1 MKKIVAIL
9 LAAMM
14 IFALVGCAGTG
25 VKDSEY
31 VKNKGKLLVGITDY
45 APMDYKDENGN
56 WVGFDA
62 DLARAFAESLGV
74 KVEFVE
80 INWDKKILELDSK
93 AIDCV
98 WNGMTLTDEV
108 KAAMSTSNTYL
119 TNTPVIVVPADKAE
133 GRTTLE
139 DYKGMTFAVENG
151 SSGKAAA
158 EDNGL
163 NFIEVDTQV
172 KALME
177 VAAGTSD
184 GAIIDALMAD
194 AMLGEGKGYSQ
205 LVSTLKF
212 ESEEFG
218 VGFRK
223 GSDLTA
229 MLNDFLKNNEAL
241 IQELT
246 AKYITK

>member
-1 MKKIVAIL
+1 MKKILAIL

-14 IFALVGCAGTG
+14 IFALVSCTS
-25 VKDSEY
+25 VQTKDSEY
-31 VKNKGKLLVGITDY
+31 VKKNGKLVVGITDY

-119 TNTPVIVVPADKAE
+119 TNTPVIVVPADKDNPII
-133 GRTTLE
+133 RFLE
-139 DYKGMTFAVENG
+139 
-151 SSGKAAA
+151 S
-158 EDNGL
+158 
-163 NFIEVDTQV
+163 
-172 KALME
+172 
-177 VAAGTSD
+177 AGHL
-184 GAIIDALMAD
+184 IIDSFIVPLLFKAKATVTGND
-194 AMLGEGKGYSQ
+194 KKGVFQ
-205 LVSTLKF
+205 AVLH
-212 ESEEFG
+212 
-218 VGFRK
+218 
-223 GSDLTA
+223 A
-229 MLNDFLKNNEAL
+229 
-241 IQELT
+241 
-246 AKYITK
+246 